1 MSGMIYIGMGCRKG
15 ALPEAMLDLLE
26 QSLAEAGS
34 SRPVIVGVG
43 TLAGRGQEAA
53 IRAVADRLGLAVSV
67 FSAARLEAETPRLLN
82 PSDVVFRETGCHG
95 VAEAAALALAGRD
108 GQLLVPKRLG
118 QGCTM
123 ALAFGAGCGES

>member
-1 MSGMIYIGMGCRKG
+1 MSGMIYIGIGCRKG
-15 ALPEAMLDLLE
+15 ALPDAMLDLLGE
-26 QSLAEAGS
+26 CLRQAGPGLS
-34 SRPVIVGVG
+34 VIAGLG
-43 TLAGRGQEAA
+43 TLSGKDDEPA

-82 PSDVVFRETGCHG
+82 PSDVVFREIGCHG

-108 GQLLVPKRLG
+108 GHLVVPKRLG
-118 QGCTM
+118 KGCTM